1 MSSVRPFAATD
12 IFKFNP
18 TNLDPLTETYG
29 IDFYFEYLA
38 RWPTMFNCIEGHDG
52 KIDAYIMGKV
62 ESSPPH
68 MLSSPN
74 ALPWHGHITALTVAP
89 NARRL
94 GLARK
99 LTESLEAA
107 AEAQNAWFVDLYV
120 RASNTVAVEMYKKM
134 GYSIYRR
141 VVGYYNDDPTGRSTE
156 GEDAFDMRKPLSRD
170 KSRKYIRENG
180 EDFKVN
186 PEDVW

>member
-1 MSSVRPFAATD
+1 
-12 IFKFNP
+12 
-18 TNLDPLTETYG
+18 
-29 IDFYFEYLA
+29 
-38 RWPTMFNCIEGHDG
+38 
-52 KIDAYIMGKV
+52 
-62 ESSPPH
+62 

-134 GYSIYRR
+134 G
-141 VVGYYNDDPTGRSTE
+141 
-156 GEDAFDMRKPLSRD
+156 
-170 KSRKYIRENG
+170 
-180 EDFKVN
+180 
-186 PEDVW
+186 